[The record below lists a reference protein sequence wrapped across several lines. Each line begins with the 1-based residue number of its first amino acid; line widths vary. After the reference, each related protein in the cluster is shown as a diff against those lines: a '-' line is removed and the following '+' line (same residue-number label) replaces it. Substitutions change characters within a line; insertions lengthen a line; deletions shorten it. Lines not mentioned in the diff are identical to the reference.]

1 MRRYV
6 EGVAR
11 KFETLRREVFAADAA
26 AFPPR
31 AFNLAV
37 YRWATAVVDS
47 RAIWWNNKRHLVPML
62 DLVNCAEGP
71 DAGRVHATRLTP
83 AGEYAVTRA
92 DRPFAA
98 GSQVFENYGQP
109 NWRVCAE
116 RESER
121 ASERACERAC
131 AGPYS
136 SRKPLRRTARATER
150 ERENA
155 PS

>member
-1 MRRYV
+1 MALAGSPLLRDVRRYA

-109 NWRVCAE
+109 NWRVRGARE
-116 RESER
+116 RVGSGRGSER
-121 ASERACERAC
+121 ASERASEQEC
-131 AGPYS
+131 GP
-136 SRKPLRRTARATER
+136 
-150 ERENA
+150 
-155 PS
+155 